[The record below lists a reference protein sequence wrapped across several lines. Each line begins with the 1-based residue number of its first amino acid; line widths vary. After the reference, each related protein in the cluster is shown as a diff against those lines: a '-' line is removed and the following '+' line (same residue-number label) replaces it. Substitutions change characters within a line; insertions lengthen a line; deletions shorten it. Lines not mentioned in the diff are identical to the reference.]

1 MKKKS
6 LKIADHTLFVYKS
19 TRVNNNS
26 ETTEPTTT
34 MVTLTVTGVYNS
46 NRKQEFN

>member
-6 LKIADHTLFVYKS
+6 LKIADQTLFVYKS
-19 TRVNNNS
+19 IRINNTS

-34 MVTLTVTGVYNS
+34 MVTLTVTGVYNA
-46 NRKQEFN
+46 NKKQEI